1 MKSQAMR
8 NARQRKRLLGGLSD
22 LLGLKHCAII
32 QEQINSD
39 AEDAENSFLLRSRR
53 GPGNPGL
60 FFLEHLLLL
69 ENLIDK
75 QNRERKKC

>member
-8 NARQRKRLLGGLSD
+8 NARQRKRLLGELSA

-39 AEDAENSFLLRSRR
+39 AEDAGNSFLLRSRTS
-53 GPGNPGL
+53 PGNPGL
-60 FFLEHLLLL
+60 FFLGHFILF
-69 ENLIDK
+69 ENLIDE